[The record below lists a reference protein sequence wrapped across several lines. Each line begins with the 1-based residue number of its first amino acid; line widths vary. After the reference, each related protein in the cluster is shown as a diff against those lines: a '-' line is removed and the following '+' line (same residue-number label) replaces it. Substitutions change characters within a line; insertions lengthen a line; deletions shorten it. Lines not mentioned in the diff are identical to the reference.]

1 MIDVVGGMDRALNLG
16 FMTVVNFMAEVK
28 VRISFFVI
36 QCLKSSNKSDDFSED
51 MMRMEMVS

>member
-1 MIDVVGGMDRALNLG
+1 MDRALNLG